1 MKKADVEIYEPTSAV
16 TEKAKKDLLKEHLE
30 NPEPGKSGANLTLAL
45 NDGDNAHNLATHEA
59 VYKRLKAREGNQAR
73 TEAILREIGQI
84 FRDGDVPTATGRK
97 PVKLL

>member
-1 MKKADVEIYEPTSAV
+1 M
-16 TEKAKKDLLKEHLE
+16 
-30 NPEPGKSGANLTLAL
+30 AL

>member
-1 MKKADVEIYEPTSAV
+1 MLKT
-16 TEKAKKDLLKEHLE
+16 LKEDLKS
-30 NPEPGKSGANLTLAL
+30 PKPGKSGANLTLAL
-45 NDGDNAHNLATHEA
+45 NDEINVHTVETQRA
-59 VYKRLKAREGNQAR
+59 VYERLKAVEGNQAR